1 MLHPFQFQASLF
13 AGPDTTEANV
23 LLQGYCAGYNDEVKQ
38 FLLAKIANQLIT
50 TLISLRS
57 GLRTSSAFRPVFALD
72 TWRGRSKFRQ
82 NHVEFAPRLFRPC
95 GGIRQ
100 GPDGQLH
107 SARTRAEYMGAALFD

>member
-1 MLHPFQFQASLF
+1 MLHPFQFQASPF

-23 LLQGYCAGYNDEVKQ
+23 LLQGYCAGYNDEDKQ

-57 GLRTSSAFRPVFALD
+57 GLRISSAFRPVFALD

-82 NHVEFAPRLFRPC
+82 NHGEFAPRLFRPWGHSTRTGWVASLSPHS
-95 GGIRQ
+95 GGVH
-100 GPDGQLH
+100 GSGVV
-107 SARTRAEYMGAALFD
+107 